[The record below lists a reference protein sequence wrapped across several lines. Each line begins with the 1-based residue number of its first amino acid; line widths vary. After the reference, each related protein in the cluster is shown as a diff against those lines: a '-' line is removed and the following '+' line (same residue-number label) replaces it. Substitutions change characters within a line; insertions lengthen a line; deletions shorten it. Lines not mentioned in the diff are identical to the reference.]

1 MKRSHYEEYLSS
13 QFRLEVHTSIGEDIV
28 DGILHRLDVS
38 SQVLISDG
46 IPRFAVGQGYAG
58 NFGLQWNAFRS
69 TQLDSSTDLPLTFNR
84 FWNNTRWKPKDLHG
98 KTILEIGSGAG
109 RFTEILL
116 EAGARVVSFD
126 LTSATDANWKNN
138 KDKGDL
144 FLFQGD
150 LYKIPLPDEYF
161 DYVFCFGALQHTP
174 DPNLAYKYIF
184 SKLKPGGRI
193 SIDYY
198 RSFKWPN
205 VWATPK
211 YIWRPI
217 TKRMDINKLLSV
229 IRTYIPLW
237 LPVDSMLRRIPYFGP
252 RLLAI
257 VPIPCW
263 NYLHLGL
270 TRLLRKEWAIMDTFD
285 ALAAYYDYPKTIN
298 EVQEMID
305 SVENSESEVFYGSNG
320 IVANIL
326 KSNRHK

>member
-1 MKRSHYEEYLSS
+1 M
-13 QFRLEVHTSIGEDIV
+13 D
-28 DGILHRLDVS
+28 D
-38 SQVLISDG
+38 
-46 IPRFAVGQGYAG
+46 QGYAG

-69 TQLDSSTDLPLTFNR
+69 TQLDSSTGLPLSFNR
-84 FWNNTRWKPKDLHG
+84 FWSNTKWKPKDLYG

-126 LTSATDANWKNN
+126 LTNATDANWENN
-138 KDKGDL
+138 RDKGDL

-150 LYKIPLPDEYF
+150 LYKIPLPSNYF
-161 DYVFCFGALQHTP
+161 DYVFCFGVLQHTP
-174 DPNLAYKYIF
+174 DPNSAYRSIF
-184 SKLKPGGRI
+184 SKLKPGGQI

-198 RSFKWPN
+198 RRFKWPN

-217 TKRMDINKLLSV
+217 TRRMDINKLLAV

-237 LPVDSMLRRIPYFGP
+237 LPIDSILRRIPFFGP

-263 NYLHLGL
+263 NYMHLGL
-270 TRLLRKEWAIMDTFD
+270 TRALRREWAIMDTFD
-285 ALAAYYDYPKTIN
+285 ALAAYYDYPKTIS
-298 EVQEMID
+298 EVQVMID
-305 SVENSESEVFYGSNG
+305 AVENAESELFYGSNG
-320 IVANIL
+320 IVANAL
-326 KSNRHK
+326 KADSHNS